1 MMEDIRI
8 AVTFRQEGTESD
20 CRGLEEALRAD
31 GNVLRP
37 RNAAQGFVS
46 FCILDSD

>member
-8 AVTFRQEGTESD
+8 AIAFRQEGTEND
-20 CRGLEEALRAD
+20 CRGLEKALRAD

-37 RNAAQGFVS
+37 RNAAQGYVS

>member
-1 MMEDIRI
+1 MEDIRI
-8 AVTFRQEGTESD
+8 AMAFRQEDTEND
-20 CRGLEEALRAD
+20 CRGLEEALWAD

-37 RNAAQGFVS
+37 RNGAQGYVS